1 VTPALLTHRPNQDT
15 PEFRAFVASLPPVIR
30 EGYEAMHKSEHGLQ
44 RRSFPDN
51 SNLYWIAFLATSPK
65 AQGQG
70 LAKALLAR
78 VRERAAAEGKI
89 VALLTQTKE
98 NVSAGRALV
107 HGRCPGRLTLHTCR
121 THTHATD
128 ARSRSMRSLGSWS
141 RTRLRGRCATPRSST
156 GP

>member
-1 VTPALLTHRPNQDT
+1 
-15 PEFRAFVASLPPVIR
+15 
-30 EGYEAMHKSEHGLQ
+30 MHKSEHGLQ

-98 NVSAGRALV
+98 NVAFYEK
-107 HGRCPGRLTLHTCR
+107 
-121 THTHATD
+121 
-128 ARSRSMRSLGSWS
+128 LGFVVKD
-141 RTRLRGRCATPRSST
+141 TIT
-156 GP
+156 GPVRDTTIQYWSMTWTPPAN